1 MAVRIQVGK
10 PLKDGAY
17 EMKSHLQGAIAQE
30 SDENSSPKLWQRISR
45 LEADPIK
52 TKIRQ
57 VGCQNPGWQA
67 LKDGAYE
74 MKSHLQGALAQESD
88 ENSFPKLWQ
97 TISRLEAEPIK
108 IKIRQDGCQ
117 NPGWQALKDG
127 AYEMK
132 SHLQGVLA
140 QESDENSFPKL
151 GQTISRLE
159 AEPIKTKIRLVGCQ
173 HPGWQALKD
182 GTYEM
187 KSHLQGALAQ
197 ESDENGSPKLGQT
210 ISRLEADPIKTKIR
224 QVGCQNP
231 GWQALKDGAYE
242 MKSHLQGVLAQE
254 SDEISFPKLWQ
265 TISWLEAD
273 PIKTKIR
280 QVGCQNP
287 GWQALKDGTYEM
299 KSHLQG
305 VLAQESDENS
315 FPKLWQTISRLE
327 ADPIKTK
334 MRQVGCQNPGWQA
347 LKDGTYEMKSH
358 LQGAL
363 AQESDENSFPKL
375 WQTISRLEAELI
387 KTKIRQVGCQN
398 PGWQALKD
406 GAYEMKSHLQGALAQ
421 ESDENS
427 FPKLGQTISRLE
439 AEPIKTKIRQVG
451 CQNSGWQALKVSN
464 IKNVLLPI

>member
-1 MAVRIQVGK
+1 
-10 PLKDGAY
+10 
-17 EMKSHLQGAIAQE
+17 
-30 SDENSSPKLWQRISR
+30 
-45 LEADPIK
+45 
-52 TKIRQ
+52 
-57 VGCQNPGWQA
+57 
-67 LKDGAYE
+67 
-74 MKSHLQGALAQESD
+74 
-88 ENSFPKLWQ
+88 
-97 TISRLEAEPIK
+97 
-108 IKIRQDGCQ
+108 
-117 NPGWQALKDG
+117 
-127 AYEMK
+127 
-132 SHLQGVLA
+132 
-140 QESDENSFPKL
+140 
-151 GQTISRLE
+151 
-159 AEPIKTKIRLVGCQ
+159 
-173 HPGWQALKD
+173 
-182 GTYEM
+182 
-187 KSHLQGALAQ
+187 
-197 ESDENGSPKLGQT
+197 
-210 ISRLEADPIKTKIR
+210 
-224 QVGCQNP
+224 
-231 GWQALKDGAYE
+231 

-265 TISWLEAD
+265 TISRLEAD